1 MMRIDVRSGFLAAV
15 ALLMVAA
22 AAAHAAFDITPAIQA
37 ELDRQKKVVAGWAAD
52 RVIVRA
58 VAEQNVKGPLSGMD
72 NPKWKVLR
80 RSDSV
85 VTAFQSSPAGL
96 FLKAKLEASGGLIT
110 EAFLSGAQGEKVA
123 FAEKTTSY
131 IHKGAAKFDVP
142 FTTRT
147 AWQGRPEFDESAQTY
162 QIQISVPVLADG
174 QAVGALVVGI
184 SLSQLERLAKK

>member
-1 MMRIDVRSGFLAAV
+1 MMRIDVRAGFLAAV
-15 ALLMVAA
+15 ALLVVAA
-22 AAAHAAFDITPAIQA
+22 AAQAAFEITPAIQA
-37 ELDRQKKVVAGWAAD
+37 ELDRQKKVIAGWAAE

-58 VAEQNVKGPLSGMD
+58 VVEQNVKGPLSGMD

-80 RSDSV
+80 RSDPE
-85 VTAFQSSPAGL
+85 VTAFQSNPAGQ
-96 FLKAKLEASGGLIT
+96 FLRAKLEASGGLIT
-110 EAFLSGAQGEKVA
+110 EAFLNGAQGEKVA

-142 FTTRT
+142 FTTRN

>member
-1 MMRIDVRSGFLAAV
+1 MMRIDVRALFLAAV
-15 ALLMVAA
+15 ALLAA
-22 AAAHAAFDITPAIQA
+22 AAAHAAFEITPAIQA
-37 ELDRQKKVVAGWAAD
+37 ELDRHKKIIAGWAAD

-58 VAEQNVKGPLSGMD
+58 VVEQNVKGPLPGMD

-80 RSDSV
+80 RSDPV
-85 VTAFQSSPAGL
+85 VTAFQSNPAGL
-96 FLKAKLEASGGLIT
+96 FLRAKLEASAGLIT
-110 EAFLSGAQGEKVA
+110 EAFLNGAQGEKVA

-174 QAVGALVVGI
+174 QAVGALVVGV